1 MDLSLLQASLM
12 QAFQTYLSGIVASLP
27 AVLSGLIVLLI
38 GWVIAKLLRAIVA
51 RIVRTAGVDAIAER
65 AGLNAVLGKL
75 GGLTVSKF
83 ICGLVYMLT
92 LFIFIVAAADIMHLT
107 GVTNAFNS
115 FFGYLPTLL
124 TALVIFVGGLW
135 GAEKVKDA
143 VSTMTESVGLSGG
156 KAIAKVLFAVIMLF
170 MSITALNVA
179 GVDTTLITSN
189 ILIVFGGVL
198 IAFAIAY
205 GFAARDI
212 LTNILSSYYGK
223 DRFRPG
229 MRVRIG
235 NDEGVVEG
243 VDSINITL
251 RTADRLVLIPTS
263 VLITER
269 IEVLEDAGAS
279 EGGNIGKA

>member
-38 GWVIAKLLRAIVA
+38 GWLVAKLLRAIVA
-51 RIVRTAGVDAIAER
+51 RVVRTAGVDAMPER

-75 GGLTVSKF
+75 VGLTVSKF

-92 LFIFIVAAADIMHLT
+92 LFIFIVAAADIMHLS
-107 GVTNAFNS
+107 GVTNAFHS

-124 TALVIFVGGLW
+124 TALAIFVGGLW
-135 GAEKVKDA
+135 GAEKVKVA
-143 VSTMTESVGLSGG
+143 VSTMTESVGLGGG

-223 DRFRPG
+223 DRFQPG

-235 NDEGVVEG
+235 NDEGVVEK

-251 RTADRLVLIPTS
+251 RTADRLVLIPTRA
-263 VLITER
+263 LITER
-269 IEVLEDAGAS
+269 IEVVDDPTA
-279 EGGNIGKA
+279 EG

>member
-1 MDLSLLQASLM
+1 M
-12 QAFQTYLSGIVASLP
+12 
-27 AVLSGLIVLLI
+27 
-38 GWVIAKLLRAIVA
+38 
-51 RIVRTAGVDAIAER
+51 AER

-75 GGLTVSKF
+75 GGLTLSKF
-83 ICGLVYMLT
+83 ICGLVYILT
-92 LFIFIVAAADIMHLT
+92 LFIFIVAAADIMHLS

-115 FFGYLPTLL
+115 LFGYLPTLM
-124 TALVIFVGGLW
+124 TALAIFVGGLW

-156 KAIAKVLFAVIMLF
+156 KAIAKVLFAVILLF

-223 DRFRPG
+223 DRFQPG

-235 NDEGVVEG
+235 TDEGVVEK

-251 RTADRLVLIPTS
+251 RTADRLVLLPTRA
-263 VLITER
+263 LITER
-269 IEVLEDAGAS
+269 IEVLEDVPA
-279 EGGNIGKA
+279 EE